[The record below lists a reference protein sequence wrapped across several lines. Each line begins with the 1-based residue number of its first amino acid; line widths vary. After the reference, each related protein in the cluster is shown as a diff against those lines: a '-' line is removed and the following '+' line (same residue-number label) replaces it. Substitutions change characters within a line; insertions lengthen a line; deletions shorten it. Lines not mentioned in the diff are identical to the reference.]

1 MNFILI
7 IYSKI
12 SLNFYIRYY
21 KLNYNNNYSNFFN
34 IFNFAFIELIIKL
47 HTSFPNSGLFFIPP
61 LYFKIFSFCF
71 AFSFI

>member
-47 HTSFPNSGLFFIPP
+47 HTSFPNSG
-61 LYFKIFSFCF
+61 
-71 AFSFI
+71 